1 MFNIKSYSR
10 AGSIQEAIRL
20 LQENPEGRL
29 IAGGTDVLVKMQKGK
44 AQFDHLIDIHD
55 IAELNFISEND
66 AGDLV
71 IGPLSCFT
79 HVAESALI
87 RKHIPILAEA
97 ILTIGG
103 PQVRNMAT
111 IGGNLCNGVPS
122 ADSATPLIALN
133 ATVTI
138 EGPDGSRQMPLEDF
152 FLGPS
157 RVALEHHEIMTAIAV
172 SRDNYAGYYGHFY
185 KYAMRDAMDIATIG
199 CSAVCKVENKVLT
212 DLRLAYGV
220 AAPVPIRCKDTED
233 KIRGRKL
240 STQLLNDIAEAVQD
254 DVSPRTSWRAAQDFR
269 LQIIATLAHRVVKQ
283 AILNAGGTIQ

>member
-1 MFNIKSYSR
+1 MFNFKSYCK
-10 AGSIQEAIRL
+10 AGSIQEAIL
-20 LQENPEGRL
+20 LLKENPEAHL
-29 IAGGTDVLVKMQKGK
+29 IAGGTDLLVKLHKGK
-44 AQFDHLIDIHD
+44 ADFDHLIDIHG
-55 IAELNFISEND
+55 IAELDFISQKD
-66 AGDLV
+66 DGDLV
-71 IGPLSCFT
+71 IGPLCCFT

-87 RKHIPILAEA
+87 RKHIPVLSEA

-133 ATVTI
+133 AVVTI
-138 EGPDGSRQMPLEDF
+138 EGQDGSRQMPLEDF
-152 FLGPS
+152 FLGPG
-157 RVALEHHEIMTAIAV
+157 RVALEHHEIMTAITV
-172 SRDNYAGYYGHFY
+172 SRDNYAGYSGHFF
-185 KYAMRDAMDIATIG
+185 KYAMREAMDIATIG
-199 CSAVCKVENKVLT
+199 CSAVCRVEDQVLT

-233 KIRGRKL
+233 KIRGRKV
-240 STQLLNDIAEAVQD
+240 STQLLNDIAEAVVE
-254 DVSPRTSWRAAQDFR
+254 DVNPRTSWRAAKEFR

>member
-1 MFNIKSYSR
+1 MFNFKSYSR
-10 AGSIQEAIRL
+10 AGSIQETIRL
-20 LQENPEGRL
+20 LKENPEAHL
-29 IAGGTDVLVKMQKGK
+29 IAGGTDVLVKLHKGK
-44 AQFDHLIDIHD
+44 GDFDHLIDIHG
-55 IAELNFISEND
+55 IAELDFISQKD
-66 AGDLV
+66 DGDLV
-71 IGPLSCFT
+71 IGPLCCFT

-87 RKHIPILAEA
+87 RKHIPVLSEA

-133 ATVTI
+133 AVVTI

-152 FLGPS
+152 FLGPG
-157 RVALEHHEIMTAIAV
+157 RVALEHHEIMTAITV
-172 SRDNYAGYYGHFY
+172 SRDNYAGYSGHFF
-185 KYAMRDAMDIATIG
+185 KYAMREAMDIATIG
-199 CSAVCKVENKVLT
+199 CSAVCRVEDDVLT

-240 STQLLNDIAEAVQD
+240 STQLLNDIAEAVVD
-254 DVSPRTSWRAAQDFR
+254 DVSPRTSWRAAKEFR
-269 LQIIATLAHRVVKQ
+269 LQIIATLARRVVKQ

>member
-1 MFNIKSYSR
+1 
-10 AGSIQEAIRL
+10 
-20 LQENPEGRL
+20 
-29 IAGGTDVLVKMQKGK
+29 
-44 AQFDHLIDIHD
+44 
-55 IAELNFISEND
+55 
-66 AGDLV
+66 
-71 IGPLSCFT
+71 
-79 HVAESALI
+79 
-87 RKHIPILAEA
+87 
-97 ILTIGG
+97 
-103 PQVRNMAT
+103 
-111 IGGNLCNGVPS
+111 
-122 ADSATPLIALN
+122 
-133 ATVTI
+133 
-138 EGPDGSRQMPLEDF
+138 MPLEDF

-157 RVALEHHEIMTAIAV
+157 RVALEHHEIMTAITV

>member
-1 MFNIKSYSR
+1 MFNIKSYFK

-20 LQENPEGRL
+20 LQENPEAHL

-55 IAELNFISEND
+55 IAELNFIREND
-66 AGDLV
+66 DGDLV

-87 RKHIPILAEA
+87 RKHIPVLSEA

-138 EGPDGSRQMPLEDF
+138 EGPDRSRKMPLEDF

-157 RVALEHHEIMTAIAV
+157 RVALEHHEIMTAITV